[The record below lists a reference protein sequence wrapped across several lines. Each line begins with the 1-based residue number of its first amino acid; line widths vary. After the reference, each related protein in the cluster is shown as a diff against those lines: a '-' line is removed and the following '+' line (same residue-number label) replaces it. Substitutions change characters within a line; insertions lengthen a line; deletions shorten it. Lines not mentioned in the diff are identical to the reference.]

1 MELQTKDIDK
11 VLAAELEYRKRRVAV
26 VDAGR
31 EALTNI
37 EAALNRE
44 SDAGVLRETAM
55 QMAREGIEL
64 SIDNIDNALIAA
76 TSFRKYLGAIRGIQV
91 LLVSLVL
98 SNVLTGVITWLI
110 LR

>member
-1 MELQTKDIDK
+1 MEPKTEDIDRA
-11 VLAAELEYRKRRVAV
+11 LAAEFEYRKRRIAA

-31 EALTNI
+31 DALTNI
-37 EAALNRE
+37 EVALSRE
-44 SDAGVLRETAM
+44 SDAVVLRETAM
-55 QMAREGIEL
+55 EMAREGVAL
-64 SIDNIDNALIAA
+64 SIENIDNAIVAA
-76 TSFRKYLGAIRGIQV
+76 ASFRKYLGAIRGIQI